1 MNVIVYGR
9 QASREDDNKELY
21 TQMESLTN
29 YCLDNK
35 LSVVKTI
42 SEYRSGSGISPT
54 LKAAINDSINI
65 DAIVVTNLSR
75 IARNINECSDFIQD
89 MRKKKIRIIYIDQ
102 KRPLTISGICND
114 YGLTTEEEFVA
125 SQIVR
130 HLEKGD
136 TVTIKAAVSN
146 LKESDEYLLYALKAS
161 ITDIE
166 DGISEGDTDERKYI
180 KREYIRMLKSFLN
193 EPEKLMDVYKC
204 IREYFELKK

>member
-1 MNVIVYGR
+1 M
-9 QASREDDNKELY
+9 D
-21 TQMESLTN
+21 SLTN
-29 YCLDNK
+29 YCLDNN
-35 LSVVKTI
+35 LSVIKTI
-42 SEYRSGSGISPT
+42 SEYRSGSSISPT

-75 IARNINECSDFIQD
+75 IARNMIECTDFIQD
-89 MRKKKIRIIYIDQ
+89 MRRKKIRIIYIDQ

-136 TVTIKAAVSN
+136 IVTIKAAVSN
-146 LKESDEYLLYALKAS
+146 PNESDEYLLYALKAS

-166 DGISEGDTDERKYI
+166 DGITEGDTDENKYI

-193 EPEKLMDVYKC
+193 EPEKLKDVYKC

>member
-9 QASREDDNKELY
+9 QASREDDNKELS
-21 TQMESLTN
+21 TQMDSLTN

-42 SEYRSGSGISPT
+42 SEYRSGSSISPT

-65 DAIVVTNLSR
+65 DAIVVTNISR

-130 HLEKGD
+130 HLEKVD
-136 TVTIKAAVSN
+136 IVTIKAAVSN
-146 LKESDEYLLYALKAS
+146 PNESDEYLLYALKAS

-166 DGISEGDTDERKYI
+166 DGITEGDTDERKYI

-193 EPEKLMDVYKC
+193 EPEKLKDVYKC